1 MTRSLETVNIC
12 IRKTVILHTEYH
24 VTLENLVYI
33 DQKKII
39 CTCYVHWVETRSMQ
53 YIFPCSWRASAVAL
67 VGTSGLQWDFRKE
80 PWQLKF
86 KRNNSA
92 NTILIDLTSNWVW
105 RHVWNFGVNFFA
117 VSDFVDKIYQPLS
130 VPCVPPSILQKRFI
144 RAHKYEEKVVLMA
157 CTQWICIY

>member
-1 MTRSLETVNIC
+1 MHTKDSNSSYGILCYFRKFGVHRSKKNY
-12 IRKTVILHTEYH
+12 LHMLR
-24 VTLENLVYI
+24 TLRCDSNKVYAI
-33 DQKKII
+33 
-39 CTCYVHWVETRSMQ
+39 
-53 YIFPCSWRASAVAL
+53 YIPCSWRASAVAL

-92 NTILIDLTSNWVW
+92 NTIFIDLTSNWIW

-144 RAHKYEEKVVLMA
+144 GAHKYEEKVVLMA